1 MKNSL
6 ICRPVST
13 LLAIRCRADAGFDN
27 DAKAHYGSSAFTLL
41 AGSAVLPAVSRRP
54 PRQPHRQLLFAAPN
68 SRSTSTAPSAGCT
81 PRATT
86 GKYEAW
92 LEAWTELKDGRF
104 SYQIVSERGSDMA
117 RGKVLRPMLAREQ
130 ELVNKRRTAASRSS
144 PPPTTNSPRPAATA
158 TARASSRSSRGVRT
172 SLLVDGR
179 AVLNDGGDLLRVEGK
194 LSKNPSFW
202 TSLVNIVRRY
212 ARIGGVRV
220 PVATETT
227 AKVKF
232 VGTAQ
237 LEVALRLPERQRPA
251 GRAQR
256 AALSSARAYRCA
268 IRFVSRRDVSVL
280 TSIASACS
288 SSRRFSAGSAI
299 VAASAT

>member
-1 MKNSL
+1 M
-6 ICRPVST
+6 RT
-13 LLAIRCRADAGFDN
+13 LWVLT
-27 DAKAHYGSSAFTLL
+27 FTLL
-41 AGSAVLPAVSRRP
+41 AGSAVLPARESAVSNP
-54 PRQPHRQLLFAAPN
+54 ISNLL
-68 SRSTSTAPSAGCT
+68 SRSGQPLHEY
-81 PRATT
+81 RAFRRMHTDSEN

-104 SYQIVSERGSDMA
+104 TYEIVSERGSDTA

-130 ELVNKRRTAASRSS
+130 ELVNKGEGRKGDLTDDNYEFTEAGRDGDGARVVQIKPRRQDAM
-144 PPPTTNSPRPAATA
+144 
-158 TARASSRSSRGVRT
+158 
-172 SLLVDGR
+172 LVDGR

-237 LEVALRLPERQRPA
+237 LEVLYEYESINGKPVATNEQRSAMPLRIA
-251 GRAQR
+251 GR
-256 AALSSARAYRCA
+256 
-268 IRFVSRRDVSVL
+268 
-280 TSIASACS
+280 
-288 SSRRFSAGSAI
+288 
-299 VAASAT
+299 

>member
-1 MKNSL
+1 M
-6 ICRPVST
+6 
-13 LLAIRCRADAGFDN
+13 
-27 DAKAHYGSSAFTLL
+27 H
-41 AGSAVLPAVSRRP
+41 
-54 PRQPHRQLLFAAPN
+54 
-68 SRSTSTAPSAGCT
+68 STSDN
-81 PRATT
+81 

-104 SYQIVSERGSDMA
+104 SYQIVSERGSDTA

-130 ELVNKRRTAASRSS
+130 ELINNGEGRRSEL
-144 PPPTTNSPRPAATA
+144 NSDNYEFTEAGRDGDGARVVQIKPRRQDP
-158 TARASSRSSRGVRT
+158 
-172 SLLVDGR
+172 LLVDGH

-212 ARIGGVRV
+212 GRIGGVRV

-237 LEVALRLPERQRPA
+237 LEVLYDYQSVNGHPVALSDLRPA
-251 GRAQR
+251 APVR
-256 AALSSARAYRCA
+256 
-268 IRFVSRRDVSVL
+268 
-280 TSIASACS
+280 IAE
-288 SSRRFSAGSAI
+288 R
-299 VAASAT
+299 